1 MTPPARLEQA
11 AAYRV
16 IGTPIKRKEDVRLLT
31 GRGKYAADVRLPG
44 LLHAAVLRSPYP
56 HARIAAVRGDAARAV
71 PGVAAVITAD
81 DLGTA
86 PRIPVRLG
94 QRAGAGPNAC
104 LQPPLA
110 SGVVRYVG
118 EPVAFVVAAS
128 RYLAED
134 ALELVE
140 VDWEPLPVVA
150 DARRA
155 TDSSAPILHAAI
167 GGNIVE
173 RLVTRAGDPAGAMAG
188 AERRLRER
196 LAVQRHTGVP
206 METRGL
212 TAAYDPGSGV
222 ITLWGVAK
230 VPHFNRRV
238 LADLLGHPEHRI
250 HFIELEVGGGF
261 GVRGEFYPED
271 FVVPWAAVRLGRPVQ
286 WIEDRREHL
295 IAANHS
301 RQQYHDVEIGVR
313 RDGTIVALRDRFM
326 ADLGAYIR
334 THGVVVPELTIA
346 LLPGPYRIKHYE
358 CEALCVLTN
367 KTPTG
372 TYRGPGRYEGT
383 FVRERL
389 IDRVAA
395 ELGLDPA
402 DVRRRNFIDAGEM
415 PYEVGG
421 ASLGQRTVY
430 DCGDYR
436 SAFEQAL
443 AAMDYPA
450 MRAEQAQA
458 RAHGRYLGIGFGCVL
473 EKAGLG
479 PWEYARVEV
488 DGSGKVV
495 VYSGVAAVG
504 QGIET
509 TLAQVVAEELA
520 LDAEDVTVVHGDS
533 ARVPFGI
540 GGFASRGAAVALPA
554 ALEAA
559 RKVRDK
565 IFRVAASLL
574 EAHASDLVLDAGTVH
589 VKGMPE
595 RAVTLRQ
602 LARAAVPGPPGMEP
616 GLYAAHF
623 FEAPK
628 MTYPY
633 GTHVAAVEVDPAT
646 GRVTLRKY
654 VVTYDVGRA
663 INPMIVHG
671 QIAGGLAQG
680 LGGAIFEELVYDEQG
695 QPLATTFMDYL
706 VPTAMDMP
714 EETIVKVL
722 EETPTPLNPLGVK
735 GVGEGGSSGA
745 GAAIANA
752 VADALAPLGVAIT
765 ELPLSPDRLARLVRE
780 RGARA

>member
-1 MTPPARLEQA
+1 M
-11 AAYRV
+11 
-16 IGTPIKRKEDVRLLT
+16 IGQPIKRKEDFRLLT
-31 GRGKYAADVRLPG
+31 GRGKYAADIRLPG
-44 LLHAAVLRSPYP
+44 LLHAAMLRSPHP
-56 HARIAAVRGDAARAV
+56 HARIAAIRAGAARAF

-81 DLGTA
+81 DLGA
-86 PRIPVRLG
+86 VGRIPVRLG
-94 QRAGAGPNAC
+94 QRAGVGPNAC

-110 SGVVRYVG
+110 TGLVRYVG
-118 EPVAFVVAAS
+118 EPIAFVVADS

-134 ALELVE
+134 AAELIE
-140 VDWEPLPVVA
+140 IDWEPLPVVA
-150 DARRA
+150 DVHRA
-155 TDSSAPILHAAI
+155 VEPGAPVLHPAA
-167 GGNIVE
+167 GSNIIE
-173 RLVTRAGDPAGAMAG
+173 RLGARAGNVENGLAA
-188 AERRLRER
+188 AERRLVER

-212 TAAYDPGSGV
+212 TAAHDPGTGML
-222 ITLWGVAK
+222 TLWGVAK

-238 LADLLGHPEHRI
+238 LADLLGHPEHLI

-271 FVVPWAAVRLGRPVQ
+271 FVVPWTAVRLGRPVQ
-286 WIEDRREHL
+286 WVEDRREHL
-295 IAANHS
+295 MAANHS
-301 RQQYHDVEIGVR
+301 RQQYHEVEIGVR
-313 RDGTIVALRDRFM
+313 RDGTIVALRDRFTV
-326 ADLGAYIR
+326 DLGAYIR

-346 LLPGPYRIKHYE
+346 LLPGPYRVSNYE
-358 CEALCVLTN
+358 SEALCVMTN

-395 ELGLDPA
+395 ALELDPA

-421 ASLGQRTVY
+421 ATLGQKTVY

-443 AAMDYPA
+443 AAADYKA
-450 MRAEQAQA
+450 ARAEQARA
-458 RAHGRYLGIGFGCVL
+458 RGEGRYLGIGFGCVL

-488 DGSGKVV
+488 DGTGRVV

-509 TLAQVVAEELA
+509 TLAQVVADQLQLSA
-520 LDAEDVTVVHGDS
+520 DDVTVVHGDS

-565 IFRVAASLL
+565 IFLIAAGLL
-574 EAHASDLVLDAGTVH
+574 EAHAGDLVLEAGAVH
-589 VKGMPE
+589 VRGLPE
-595 RAVTLRQ
+595 RAVTLRE
-602 LARAAVPGPPGMEP
+602 LARAAVPGPPGLEP
-616 GLYAAHF
+616 GLQAAHF
-623 FEAPK
+623 FEAPR

-633 GTHVAAVEVDPAT
+633 GTHVAVVEVDPGT
-646 GRVTLRKY
+646 GRVLLRKY

-663 INPMIVHG
+663 INPMIVGG

-680 LGGAIFEELVYDEQG
+680 LGGAIFEELVYDDQG

-714 EETIVKVL
+714 EGTIVKIL

-752 VADALAPLGVAIT
+752 VADALAPLGIAIT
-765 ELPLSPDRLARLVRE
+765 ELPLSPDRIARLVRQHGS
-780 RGARA
+780 RS

>member
-1 MTPPARLEQA
+1 M
-11 AAYRV
+11 
-16 IGTPIKRKEDVRLLT
+16 IGQPIKRKEDFRLLT

-44 LLHAAVLRSPYP
+44 LLHAAMLRSPYP
-56 HARIAAVRGDAARAV
+56 HARITAIRAEAARAL
-71 PGVAAVITAD
+71 PGVAAVIAAD
-81 DLGTA
+81 DLGA
-86 PRIPVRLG
+86 VGRIPVRLG

-110 SGVVRYVG
+110 TGLVRYVG
-118 EPVAFVVAAS
+118 EPIAFVVAAS

-134 ALELVE
+134 AAELIE
-140 VDWEPLPVVA
+140 IDWEPLPVVA
-150 DARRA
+150 DVHRA
-155 TDSSAPILHAAI
+155 TEAGAPVLHPAA
-167 GGNIVE
+167 GGNIIE
-173 RLVTRAGDPAGAMAG
+173 RLSARAGNVESGLVA
-188 AERRLRER
+188 AERRLVER
-196 LAVQRHTGVP
+196 FAVQRHTGVP

-212 TAAYDPGSGV
+212 TAAHDSGTGML
-222 ITLWGVAK
+222 TLWGVAK

-238 LADLLGHPEHRI
+238 LADLLGHPEHLI

-271 FVVPWAAVRLGRPVQ
+271 FVVPWTAVRLGRPVQ
-286 WIEDRREHL
+286 WVEDRREHL
-295 IAANHS
+295 MAANHS
-301 RQQYHDVEIGVR
+301 RQQYHEVEIGVR
-313 RDGTIVALRDRFM
+313 RYGTIVALRDRFTV
-326 ADLGAYIR
+326 DLGAYIR

-346 LLPGPYRIKHYE
+346 LLPGPYRVANYE
-358 CEALCVLTN
+358 CEALCVMTN

-395 ELGLDPA
+395 ALELDPA
-402 DVRRRNFIDAGEM
+402 DVRRHNFIDAGEM

-421 ASLGQRTVY
+421 ATLGQKTVY

-443 AAMDYPA
+443 AAADYKA
-450 MRAEQAQA
+450 ARAEQARA
-458 RAHGRYLGIGFGCVL
+458 RGEGRYLGIGFGCVL

-488 DGSGKVV
+488 DGSGRVV

-509 TLAQVVAEELA
+509 TLAQVVADQLQMSA
-520 LDAEDVTVVHGDS
+520 DDVTVVHGDS

-565 IFRVAASLL
+565 IFLIAAGLL
-574 EAHASDLVLDAGTVH
+574 EAHTGDLVLEAGAVH
-589 VKGMPE
+589 VRGLPE

-616 GLYAAHF
+616 GLQAAHF
-623 FEAPK
+623 FEAPR

-633 GTHVAAVEVDPAT
+633 GTHVAIVEVDPGT
-646 GRVTLRKY
+646 GRVLLRKY

-663 INPMIVHG
+663 INPMIVGG

-680 LGGAIFEELVYDEQG
+680 LGGAIFEELVYDDQG

-706 VPTAMDMP
+706 VPTAMEMP
-714 EETIVKVL
+714 EGTIVKIL

-765 ELPLSPDRLARLVRE
+765 ELPLSPDRIVRLVHQ
-780 RGARA
+780 RGSRS